1 MFRARSI
8 QSSLSIKDKIL
19 SIDYILVI
27 SIFILG
33 LTSILAMYS
42 TDGGELKY
50 HTKSHILRF
59 FVFFSMFLTLSFIQI
74 RFWHS
79 QSYLIYI
86 LFFILLLG
94 VKYFG
99 LTSSGSKRWLD
110 LYFMNLQPSE
120 LMKIGLILFLALLTF
135 SCVGTSSVG
144 IFGSGV
150 SVAYDPRTVGMQ
162 IDDSIMQKNLIGRLT
177 LTDKK
182 YIISIS
188 AKVLDGN
195 IYLSGKVDEPE
206 EKLKIIKMAW
216 ETKGAR
222 SVQSTVTI
230 KGNNNFKSTA
240 KDILITS
247 QLRTALIFNKLTKAT
262 NYTIDT
268 INGKIYIFGIAMT
281 KKEKEKV
288 ISEADQIHGVKDVI
302 PSIYLVEELSR
313 NKN

>member
-1 MFRARSI
+1 MKNI
-8 QSSLSIKDKIL
+8 
-19 SIDYILVI
+19 
-27 SIFILG
+27 
-33 LTSILAMYS
+33 
-42 TDGGELKY
+42 
-50 HTKSHILRF
+50 
-59 FVFFSMFLTLSFIQI
+59 
-74 RFWHS
+74 
-79 QSYLIYI
+79 
-86 LFFILLLG
+86 FFILL
-94 VKYFG
+94 
-99 LTSSGSKRWLD
+99 
-110 LYFMNLQPSE
+110 
-120 LMKIGLILFLALLTF
+120 LALLTF

-150 SVAYDPRTVGMQ
+150 SIAYDPRTVGMQ

>member
-1 MFRARSI
+1 MKNI
-8 QSSLSIKDKIL
+8 
-19 SIDYILVI
+19 
-27 SIFILG
+27 
-33 LTSILAMYS
+33 
-42 TDGGELKY
+42 
-50 HTKSHILRF
+50 
-59 FVFFSMFLTLSFIQI
+59 
-74 RFWHS
+74 
-79 QSYLIYI
+79 
-86 LFFILLLG
+86 FFILLL
-94 VKYFG
+94 
-99 LTSSGSKRWLD
+99 
-110 LYFMNLQPSE
+110 
-120 LMKIGLILFLALLTF
+120 ILLTF

-230 KGNNNFKSTA
+230 KGNSNFKSTA

>member
-1 MFRARSI
+1 M
-8 QSSLSIKDKIL
+8 KN
-19 SIDYILVI
+19 
-27 SIFILG
+27 IF
-33 LTSILAMYS
+33 
-42 TDGGELKY
+42 
-50 HTKSHILRF
+50 F
-59 FVFFSMFLTLSFIQI
+59 
-74 RFWHS
+74 
-79 QSYLIYI
+79 
-86 LFFILLLG
+86 
-94 VKYFG
+94 
-99 LTSSGSKRWLD
+99 
-110 LYFMNLQPSE
+110 
-120 LMKIGLILFLALLTF
+120 ILFLALLIF

-150 SVAYDPRTVGMQ
+150 SIAYDPRTVGMQ

-230 KGNNNFKSTA
+230 KGNSNFKSTA